1 MNKPDIVRAVKA
13 ERRAT
18 LTLLRELEPDRFDTP
33 TALPG
38 WRIRE
43 VVAHLITTDKASVT
57 GGIIPTVLL
66 SRNTDKLEEWN
77 ERQVPKWSHR
87 PVTDLLVGLERWGR
101 RFARLADSIPFG
113 MYKVRIPTPWG
124 RAPGG
129 IGFWVRAY
137 DEWVHR
143 HDIRRALGLPE
154 EQVDVASV
162 SEFLLNAIGY
172 GTITSL
178 DDLVGTVAISFDGVP
193 LPEFGYDLA
202 TGAFG
207 AEVAEGADARITA
220 SAPEFI
226 MAAAA
231 RDRFDDMIANGT
243 MKIEGDEKLASAL
256 LEKLRIV

>member
-43 VVAHLITTDKASVT
+43 VVAHLITTDKSSVT

-66 SRNTDKLEEWN
+66 SRNTDRLEEWN
-77 ERQVPKWSHR
+77 ERQVPKWANR

-101 RFARLADSIPFG
+101 RFGRLADSVPAG

-129 IGFWVRAY
+129 IAFWVRAY

-143 HDIRRALGLPE
+143 HDIRRALDLPD
-154 EQVDVASV
+154 EQVDLAPVA
-162 SEFLLNAIGY
+162 EFLLNAIGY
-172 GTITSL
+172 GTLESL
-178 DDLVGTVAISFDGVP
+178 ARVGTIAISFDGVP
-193 LPEFGYDLA
+193 LPEFGFDLA
-202 TGAFG
+202 SGSFG
-207 AEVAEGADARITA
+207 VELAEGADARIVA

-226 MAAAA
+226 MAVAG
-231 RDRFDDMIANGT
+231 RDRFEDLIANGT
-243 MKIEGDEKLASAL
+243 LKIEGDEKLVSEL

>member
-18 LTLLRELEPDRFDTP
+18 LTLLRELEPDRFDIP

-43 VVAHLITTDKASVT
+43 VVAHLITTDKSSVT
-57 GGIIPTVLL
+57 GGIIPTILL
-66 SRNTDKLEEWN
+66 ARNTDRLEEWN
-77 ERQVPKWSHR
+77 ERQVPKWANR
-87 PVTDLLVGLERWGR
+87 PVPDLLVGLDRWGR
-101 RFARLADSIPFG
+101 RFARLADTTPIG
-113 MYKVRIPTPWG
+113 MYRVRIRTPWG

-129 IGFWVRAY
+129 IAFWVRAY

-143 HDIRRALGLPE
+143 HDIRRALDLPDE
-154 EQVDVASV
+154 EVDVAPV

-172 GTITSL
+172 GTINSL
-178 DDLVGTVAISFDGVP
+178 PPAGTIAISFGGVP

-207 AEVAEGADARITA
+207 AEVAAGADARITA

-231 RDRFDDMIANGT
+231 RDRFDDMIGNGT